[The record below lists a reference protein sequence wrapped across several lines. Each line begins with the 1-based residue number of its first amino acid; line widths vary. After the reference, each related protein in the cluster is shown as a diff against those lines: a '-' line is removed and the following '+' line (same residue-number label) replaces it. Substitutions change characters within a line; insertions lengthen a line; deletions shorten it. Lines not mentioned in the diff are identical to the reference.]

1 MINTT
6 SILVTLVVY
15 KIVLIFIGFWANKR
29 TNNTS
34 DYILGGRKLGPWVAA
49 LSASAS
55 SSSAWTL
62 LGVSGAAYLWGL
74 PAIWLFPATLS
85 GFLINWL
92 YIAPKLN
99 VHSKKIGALTLTD
112 VLATSDDGKI
122 IKEIR
127 WFASAIILFCFVF
140 YIASQFDAAGQSFQ
154 STFGMNKNSSIILG
168 ALIIL
173 IYTLLGGF
181 WAVSVSDTLQGIMM
195 ALSAIILPIA
205 AVTQVGLGSIIAS
218 FSDQSIFSSPQ
229 GFGGII
235 GIGFIGALL
244 IYGFAKTYPQSTNK
258 IMPRSTTWV
267 NRIDSYISTEK
278 KQKLDQDYQQQQAL
292 VAIYNGG
299 FSGVG
304 PGKSTQRNILP
315 YSSSDFIFAIMVE
328 EYGFIIGAV
337 MPILFYLILFYRAL
351 RIAIKITSVFG
362 GLLCVGLMFSLVFQ
376 AFINMLVSVGFL
388 PVTGQTLPLISMG
401 GTSILFTCIT
411 VGIILSVSND
421 TSDRQYETA

>member
-1 MINTT
+1 MKSIIKNINLEGDKVIWAIVLALSIF
-6 SILVTLVVY
+6 SILVVYSTAGWKFLFSHLIKLSIGLFFLYQVHKIKFKYFAKIGVLGFVVSIILLILVFIMGVTVNGASRWLSIAGFQFQPSDIAKLSILLFMARQLSKY
-15 KIVLIFIGFWANKR
+15 RNEIKDFTKLFLYVLAPLIVICALILPNNFSTSALIFLNGLVLM
-29 TNNTS
+29 
-34 DYILGGRKLGPWVAA
+34 YVGRV
-49 LSASAS
+49 
-55 SSSAWTL
+55 
-62 LGVSGAAYLWGL
+62 
-74 PAIWLFPATLS
+74 
-85 GFLINWL
+85 
-92 YIAPKLN
+92 
-99 VHSKKIGALTLTD
+99 KI
-112 VLATSDDGKI
+112 K
-122 IKEIR
+122 
-127 WFASAIILFCFVF
+127 
-140 YIASQFDAAGQSFQ
+140 YIAS
-154 STFGMNKNSSIILG
+154 
-168 ALIIL
+168 
-173 IYTLLGGF
+173 
-181 WAVSVSDTLQGIMM
+181 
-195 ALSAIILPIA
+195 
-205 AVTQVGLGSIIAS
+205 
-218 FSDQSIFSSPQ
+218 
-229 GFGGII
+229 II

-278 KQKLDQDYQQQQAL
+278 KQELDQDYQQQQAL

>member
-1 MINTT
+1 MKAFIKKINLEGDKVIWAIVLALSIF
-6 SILVTLVVY
+6 SILVVY
-15 KIVLIFIGFWANKR
+15 STAGWKFLFSHLIKLSIGLFFLYQAHKIKFKYFA
-29 TNNTS
+29 
-34 DYILGGRKLGPWVAA
+34 
-49 LSASAS
+49 
-55 SSSAWTL
+55 
-62 LGVSGAAYLWGL
+62 
-74 PAIWLFPATLS
+74 
-85 GFLINWL
+85 
-92 YIAPKLN
+92 
-99 VHSKKIGALTLTD
+99 KIG
-112 VLATSDDGKI
+112 VLG
-122 IKEIR
+122 
-127 WFASAIILFCFVF
+127 FVV
-140 YIASQFDAAGQSFQ
+140 
-154 STFGMNKNSSIILG
+154 SIILLILVFIMG
-168 ALIIL
+168 VTVNGASRWLSIAGFQFQPSDIAKLSILLFMARQLSKYRNEIKDFTKLFLYVLAPLIVICALILPNNFSTSAL
-173 IYTLLGGF
+173 IFLNGLVLMY
-181 WAVSVSDTLQGIMM
+181 
-195 ALSAIILPIA
+195 
-205 AVTQVGLGSIIAS
+205 VGRVKIKYLTS
-218 FSDQSIFSSPQ
+218 
-229 GFGGII
+229 II
-235 GIGFIGALL
+235 GIGFIGTLL

-278 KQKLDQDYQQQQAL
+278 KQELDQDYQQQQAL

-351 RIAIKITSVFG
+351 RIAIKVTSVFG

>member
-1 MINTT
+1 MKAFIKNINLEGDKVIWAIVLALSIF
-6 SILVTLVVY
+6 SILVVYSTAGWKFLFSHLIKLSIGLFFLYQVHKIKFKYFAKIGVLGFVVSIILLILVFIMGVTVNGASRWLSIAGFQFQPSDIAKLSILLFMARQLSKY
-15 KIVLIFIGFWANKR
+15 RKEIKDFTKLFIYVLAPLIVICALILPNNFSTSALIFLNGLVLM
-29 TNNTS
+29 
-34 DYILGGRKLGPWVAA
+34 YVGRV
-49 LSASAS
+49 
-55 SSSAWTL
+55 
-62 LGVSGAAYLWGL
+62 
-74 PAIWLFPATLS
+74 
-85 GFLINWL
+85 
-92 YIAPKLN
+92 
-99 VHSKKIGALTLTD
+99 KI
-112 VLATSDDGKI
+112 K
-122 IKEIR
+122 
-127 WFASAIILFCFVF
+127 
-140 YIASQFDAAGQSFQ
+140 YIAS
-154 STFGMNKNSSIILG
+154 
-168 ALIIL
+168 
-173 IYTLLGGF
+173 
-181 WAVSVSDTLQGIMM
+181 
-195 ALSAIILPIA
+195 
-205 AVTQVGLGSIIAS
+205 
-218 FSDQSIFSSPQ
+218 
-229 GFGGII
+229 II

-278 KQKLDQDYQQQQAL
+278 KQELDQDYQQQQAL

-351 RIAIKITSVFG
+351 RVAIKITSVFG

>member
-1 MINTT
+1 MKAFIKNINLEGDKVIWAIVLALSIF
-6 SILVTLVVY
+6 SILVVYSTAGWKFLFSHLIKLSIGLFFLYQVHKIKFKYFAKIGVLGFVVSIILLILVFIMGVTVNGASRWLSIAGFQFQPSDIAKLSILLFMARQLSKY
-15 KIVLIFIGFWANKR
+15 RNEIKDFTKLFLYVLAPLIVICALILPNNFSTSALIFLNGLVLM
-29 TNNTS
+29 
-34 DYILGGRKLGPWVAA
+34 YVGRV
-49 LSASAS
+49 
-55 SSSAWTL
+55 
-62 LGVSGAAYLWGL
+62 
-74 PAIWLFPATLS
+74 
-85 GFLINWL
+85 
-92 YIAPKLN
+92 
-99 VHSKKIGALTLTD
+99 KI
-112 VLATSDDGKI
+112 K
-122 IKEIR
+122 
-127 WFASAIILFCFVF
+127 
-140 YIASQFDAAGQSFQ
+140 YIAS
-154 STFGMNKNSSIILG
+154 
-168 ALIIL
+168 
-173 IYTLLGGF
+173 
-181 WAVSVSDTLQGIMM
+181 
-195 ALSAIILPIA
+195 
-205 AVTQVGLGSIIAS
+205 
-218 FSDQSIFSSPQ
+218 
-229 GFGGII
+229 II

-278 KQKLDQDYQQQQAL
+278 KQELDQDYQQQQAL

>member
-1 MINTT
+1 MKAFIKKINLEGDKVIWAIVLALSIF
-6 SILVTLVVY
+6 SILVVYSTAGWKFLFSHLIKLSIGLFFLYQVHKIKFKYFAKIGVLGFVVSIILLILVFIMGVTVNGASRWLSIAGFQFQPSDIAKLSILLFMARQLSKY
-15 KIVLIFIGFWANKR
+15 RNEIKDFTKLFLYVLAPLIVICALILPNNFSTSALIFLNGLVLM
-29 TNNTS
+29 
-34 DYILGGRKLGPWVAA
+34 YVGRV
-49 LSASAS
+49 
-55 SSSAWTL
+55 
-62 LGVSGAAYLWGL
+62 
-74 PAIWLFPATLS
+74 
-85 GFLINWL
+85 
-92 YIAPKLN
+92 
-99 VHSKKIGALTLTD
+99 KI
-112 VLATSDDGKI
+112 K
-122 IKEIR
+122 
-127 WFASAIILFCFVF
+127 
-140 YIASQFDAAGQSFQ
+140 YIAS
-154 STFGMNKNSSIILG
+154 
-168 ALIIL
+168 
-173 IYTLLGGF
+173 
-181 WAVSVSDTLQGIMM
+181 
-195 ALSAIILPIA
+195 
-205 AVTQVGLGSIIAS
+205 
-218 FSDQSIFSSPQ
+218 
-229 GFGGII
+229 II

-278 KQKLDQDYQQQQAL
+278 KQELDQDYQQQQAL